1 MSEGSQLNILA
12 QRLKGRLELSE
23 QAREWT
29 ALIQH
34 LEQFLG
40 KKPDMNALLFL
51 VGVNVLGQGPREF
64 TKEEKQDL
72 MHIAICELLSFVE
85 YFEYSG
91 RDPHGWPHY
100 NPLRKP
106 SVGGLSEQES
116 LLRACAVQYF
126 RENDEDFEKVLLD
139 SDSMQ
144 GKD

>member
-64 TKEEKQDL
+64 YE
-72 MHIAICELLSFVE
+72 
-85 YFEYSG
+85 
-91 RDPHGWPHY
+91 R
-100 NPLRKP
+100 RKAR
-106 SVGGLSEQES
+106 SYAYCY
-116 LLRACAVQYF
+116 LRAS
-126 RENDEDFEKVLLD
+126 VLC
-139 SDSMQ
+139 
-144 GKD
+144 

>member
-1 MSEGSQLNILA
+1 MSGGSQLNILA

-29 ALIQH
+29 LLLQH
-34 LEQFLG
+34 LERVLG

-51 VGVNVLGQGPREF
+51 VGVNVLGQGPRDF

-72 MHIAICELLSFVE
+72 MHIALCELLSFVE

-91 RDPHGWPHY
+91 RDEQGWPHY
-100 NPLRKP
+100 KPLRKP
-106 SVGGLSEQES
+106 AVGGLSEQES

-126 RENDEDFEKVLLD
+126 RENDEDFERFLLEPNSTPGQD
-139 SDSMQ
+139 
-144 GKD
+144 

>member
-1 MSEGSQLNILA
+1 MSDNSHLNILA

-29 ALIQH
+29 LLIQY
-34 LEQFLG
+34 LERLLG

-72 MHIAICELLSFVE
+72 MHIALCELLSFVE

-91 RDPHGWPHY
+91 RDPQGWPHY
-100 NPLRKP
+100 KTLRKP
-106 SVGGLSEQES
+106 AVGGLSEQES

-126 RENDEDFEKVLLD
+126 RENDEDFERVILE
-139 SDSMQ
+139 SDSSQ

>member
-1 MSEGSQLNILA
+1 
-12 QRLKGRLELSE
+12 
-23 QAREWT
+23 
-29 ALIQH
+29 
-34 LEQFLG
+34 
-40 KKPDMNALLFL
+40 
-51 VGVNVLGQGPREF
+51 
-64 TKEEKQDL
+64 

-100 NPLRKP
+100 KPLRKP

-126 RENDEDFEKVLLD
+126 RENDEDFERVLLD